1 MSKSI
6 KSQFIS
12 QMITDLKYEKISK
25 KNDMLLEK
33 FIIEYIQNL
42 NEGQIEVDNEIE
54 VDNDT
59 VNILSLSL
67 MLMNIL
73 K

>member
-1 MSKSI
+1 MSNSI

-12 QMITDLKYEKISK
+12 QMITDLKCEKISK